1 MTDFHF
7 YRDCHHTSTT
17 ISEIN
22 FYWTQNTYRFC
33 KILCDILLSTAV
45 NLVQLSFAEI
55 VMLSWKEAVY
65 IYESHRISCIRNSC
79 LISRSI
85 GWSDAQWGRCNSCD
99 FWISASTIT
108 KKACCANIMPITL
121 CFTGNAFLAGNVFLH
136 NWGIPQRL
144 SLSSMRKFC
153 NVQTK

>member
-65 IYESHRISCIRNSC
+65 IYESHRISCIRIHVW
-79 LISRSI
+79 LV
-85 GWSDAQWGRCNSCD
+85 GQ
-99 FWISASTIT
+99 
-108 KKACCANIMPITL
+108 
-121 CFTGNAFLAGNVFLH
+121 LAGV
-136 NWGIPQRL
+136 
-144 SLSSMRKFC
+144 MRNEGDVTVVTFGSQHQPSRKKH
-153 NVQTK
+153 VAQT